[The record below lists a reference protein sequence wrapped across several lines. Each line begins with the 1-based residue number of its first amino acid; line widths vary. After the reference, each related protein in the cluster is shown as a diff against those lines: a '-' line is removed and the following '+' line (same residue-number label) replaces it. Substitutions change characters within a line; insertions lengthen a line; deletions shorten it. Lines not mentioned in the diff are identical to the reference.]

1 MKVSEYVLDY
11 LKKEGVKHAFL
22 ITGGSIAP
30 MIDSFDKD
38 KNLEFICTTHEQ
50 GAAMAAE
57 AYSRITQNL
66 GVAMSTSGPG
76 ATNLITGIACAFF
89 DSTPTLYITG
99 QVNPYESTWQG
110 GPRQV
115 GFQETN
121 VIEMV
126 KPITKYASRVDEPK
140 EIRRELEKAIYIAK
154 SGRPGP
160 VLLDL
165 PFNTQAA
172 QINKDDLESYVIPE
186 KQVDYKLLDEKVN
199 QAIDLIENAERPV
212 IILGAGVKI
221 ANSQKRTRDLIEK
234 LRIPVICSWGAL
246 DVLSYDHPQ
255 FVEGFGVAHN
265 RAGNL
270 AVQNSDLIIS
280 LGSRL
285 DTRQTGGKRAT
296 FARGAKKVV
305 LDIDSREL
313 YKGRGLQVDIG
324 LDYDINDFL
333 DNILKKV
340 DRIKTQDLSNW
351 KGKIND
357 WKARFPICLPEYFKQ
372 EDKVNPY
379 VFMDAL
385 SDQSKEGDIIIAD
398 TGANLMWTMQGWKT
412 KEGQRVFSAFG
423 HSPMGYSVPASIGAS
438 FASNKGP
445 ITCITGDG
453 GIKMNINELETIV
466 RHNLPIKI
474 FLINNHELGTIKQF
488 QDTLFNSRYK
498 ASSIE
503 GGLGDSDLLKIG
515 EAYGLKTLQINNHK
529 EMTGKIKKIFEYQ
542 GPVLCSVELKHGEKV
557 TPKVEFGRPIED
569 PVPLLDREEFKKIM
583 IVPPLEDKK

>member
-1 MKVSEYVLDY
+1 MKASEYILNY
-11 LKKEGVKHAFL
+11 LKKQGVNHAFL
-22 ITGGSIAP
+22 ITGGSIVP
-30 MIDSFDKD
+30 MIDAFDNS
-38 KNLEFICTTHEQ
+38 KNLEYICTTNEQ
-50 GAAMAAE
+50 GAAIAAE
-57 AYSRITQNL
+57 AYSRVSENL

-76 ATNLITGIACAFF
+76 ATNLVTGIACAFF

-99 QVNPYESTWQG
+99 QVNSYESTWKD

-121 VIEMV
+121 VVGMV
-126 KPITKYASRVDEPK
+126 KSFTKYASRVNDPEK
-140 EIRRELEKAIYIAK
+140 IIYELEKSIYLAK

-165 PFNTQAA
+165 PFNTQIAE
-172 QINKDDLESYVIPE
+172 INEERLKHYSI
-186 KQVDYKLLDEKVN
+186 KQPKVNYDLLDKKIN
-199 QAIDLIENAERPV
+199 QTIDLIENSKRPI
-212 IILGAGVKI
+212 IILGAGIKI
-221 ANSQKRTRDLIEK
+221 GKAQKRTRDLIDK
-234 LRIPVICSWGAL
+234 LGIPVVESWGAIDTL
-246 DVLSYDHPQ
+246 PYDHPL

-305 LDIDSREL
+305 LDIDPKEL
-313 YKGRGLQVDIG
+313 YKGRGMIIDI
-324 LDYDINDFL
+324 DINYDINDFL
-333 DNILKKV
+333 DNILEKTDNIINPDISCWKNK
-340 DRIKTQDLSNW
+340 IK
-351 KGKIND
+351 D
-357 WKARFPICLPEYFKQ
+357 WKQRFPICLPEYFNQ
-372 EDKVNPY
+372 ADKVNPY

-385 SDQSKEGDIIIAD
+385 SNESKEGDIIIAD
-398 TGANLMWTMQGWKT
+398 TGANLMWTMQGWKA
-412 KEGQRVFSAFG
+412 KENQKIFSAFG
-423 HSPMGYSVPASIGAS
+423 HSPMGYSLPASIGAS
-438 FASNKGP
+438 FALNKNP

-453 GIKMNINELETIV
+453 GIKMNINELETIA

-503 GGLGDSDLLKIG
+503 GGLGNSDLLKVG

-529 EMTGKIKKIFEYQ
+529 EMTEKIRKAFEYQ

-557 TPKVEFGRPIED
+557 IPKVEFGRPLED
-569 PVPLLDREEFKKIM
+569 PVPLLDRDEFNKIM
-583 IVPPLEDKK
+583 IVPPFEDKK